1 MTQTKNRAGAL
12 VGALATAAI
21 MGIFYA
27 AEQAADLP
35 FPPFDIFQWISR
47 ILPGFLVTFG
57 IDIIVTIIDAFN
69 LGQTDDTAKLG
80 EQLLSVL
87 LVFGLGGAL
96 GALYFGLQ
104 QKEGPTQ
111 KLGRTL
117 LPGAIMG
124 LLVGIAVSFISDRY
138 NFTSSV
144 DNTLSGFWITA
155 VFVVWGVVINWVY
168 NRLDTP
174 ASLKTTAVADAPETS
189 VQSIDRRRF
198 LVILGGAAATITVIG
213 TGIGAY
219 LNSKKEEV
227 LVKITG
233 AIPQDFPNLNDKLIP
248 APGTRPEYT
257 PLEDHYRIDINV
269 SIPEIDADTW
279 ELPIGGLVENP
290 IKLTLDDIQNNYEP
304 MYQYI
309 TMSCISNRLGG
320 DLISTTHWTG
330 TSFQNILKEVK
341 PKPEA
346 KFVRIESV
354 DGFWEYVDLEVIRS
368 DEKVMLTYAWD
379 GALLKA
385 KHGFPLRIH
394 IPNRYGMKQPKWI
407 TKIDFVD
414 EWEAGYWVSR
424 GWDKEALI
432 KATSVI
438 DTVAVDDVYEQ
449 GGQQFVPVGGMAWA
463 GPRGIS
469 KVEVQVDDGEWV
481 EADLRQPLSEKTW
494 VIWRY
499 DWPFS
504 EGDHTFRV
512 RCTEEDGTPQLTDTE
527 GTRPSGASGIYEKE
541 ASL

>member
-1 MTQTKNRAGAL
+1 MTQINYKLGAL
-12 VGALATAAI
+12 VGALTAAAL
-21 MGIFYA
+21 MAIFYV

-47 ILPGFLVTFG
+47 ILPGFLITFG
-57 IDIIVTIIDAFN
+57 IDIMVTIIDAFN
-69 LGQTDDTAKLG
+69 LGQTDDTAKLA
-80 EQLLSVL
+80 EQLLSVM
-87 LVFGLGGAL
+87 LVLGLGGAL
-96 GALYFGLQ
+96 GALYFNLQ
-104 QKEGPTQ
+104 QKEGPAQ
-111 KLGRTL
+111 KLARTL

-124 LLVGIAVSFISDRY
+124 LLVGIAVAFISDRY

-144 DNTLSGFWITA
+144 DNTLSGVWVAA
-155 VFVVWGVVINWVY
+155 VFVVWGVIINWTY

-174 ASLKTTAVADAPETS
+174 IAIQNAPVMDATEKS
-189 VQSIDRRRF
+189 VQPIDRRRF
-198 LVILGGAAATITVIG
+198 LIVLGGAAATITVVG
-213 TGIGAY
+213 SGIGAY

-233 AIPQDFPNLNDKLIP
+233 ANPKDFPNLSDKLIP

-309 TMSCISNRLGG
+309 TMSCISNRVGG

-341 PKPEA
+341 PKADA

-354 DGFWEYVDLEVIRS
+354 DGFWEYVDLELIQS
-368 DEKVMLTYAWD
+368 DERIMLTYAWD
-379 GALLKA
+379 GALLLP

-463 GPRGIS
+463 GPRGIA

-481 EADLRQPLSEKTW
+481 EADLRQPLSDKTW
-494 VIWRY
+494 IIWRY

-504 EGDHTFRV
+504 DGDHTFRV
-512 RCTEEDGTPQLTDTE
+512 RCTEQDGTPQITTKE
-527 GTRPSGASGIYEKE
+527 GTRPSGASGIFEKE